1 MLVFNWRKLWT
12 WLSFFSFIFQ
22 IPNSDLAKLLLHK
35 IPIEVPTQ
43 ELQTLFS
50 REYNVIIEV
59 FIYSCFTFSWNI
71 GDWMLYLLS
80 IIMCYPFAV
89 CYKASRWKLFNICC
103 FQKFYRGRWSIQKNR
118 RSSEE
123 GMCQNL
129 LISEV
134 FCFLV
139 YTFKGSHCWNI
150 VITAALAQYT
160 CSKLCTCSRIAAR
173 HVLALGETCGA
184 RKVGMYHVN
193 LCMLI

>member
-134 FCFLV
+134 FA
-139 YTFKGSHCWNI
+139 S
-150 VITAALAQYT
+150 
-160 CSKLCTCSRIAAR
+160 
-173 HVLALGETCGA
+173 
-184 RKVGMYHVN
+184 
-193 LCMLI
+193 